1 VGKKKNET
9 TFKMKFSLPDDATR
23 TAIAQ
28 VLLTL
33 GQNYSDGI
41 KDHIRGLIVP
51 LAFLGMHTGHSQG
64 KYFINIQVGRG

>member
-1 VGKKKNET
+1 
-9 TFKMKFSLPDDATR
+9 
-23 TAIAQ
+23 

-51 LAFLGMHTGHSQG
+51 LAFLGMHTAESQG
-64 KYFINIQVGRG
+64 KYFYLYLNTFSLN